1 MLTSCAAPAD
11 AGLWCAI
18 PTYQNA
24 GTVRGVAERARAQ
37 VARVVVVD
45 DGSTDGDVRELL
57 RGLDVEVLRHDRN
70 RGKGRAILTALAHVK
85 ARGGAYVVT
94 VDADGQHFPED
105 IPAFAAAV
113 REHDPCVVLGDR
125 DFYSA
130 AVPRSSRF
138 GRAFSNLWVRIETG
152 EALPDT
158 QCGMRAYP
166 VDPLARLPLGGS
178 RYDFEIEVLAR
189 ASWAGI
195 PLRSVPVRVW
205 YPESPAERRSSFR
218 PWVDNLRLTR
228 MHTRLVARQLL
239 PWPHRR
245 LLPRPP
251 RTSLFRSPRAWMRE
265 QLSQHATPGGL
276 AASAAV
282 GVFLGVLPLIGAH
295 IVAIAY
301 VTSRLRLNKVMAL
314 AIQNLCM
321 PPFVP
326 VACIEVGHLLLRGR
340 WLVEASWDN
349 AVVELPSRLLE
360 WLVGSLVLAPL
371 LAGLAAGATYL
382 LARLASNL
390 RRPRSPSQ

>member
-1 MLTSCAAPAD
+1 
-11 AGLWCAI
+11 
-18 PTYQNA
+18 
-24 GTVRGVAERARAQ
+24 
-37 VARVVVVD
+37 
-45 DGSTDGDVRELL
+45 
-57 RGLDVEVLRHDRN
+57 
-70 RGKGRAILTALAHVK
+70 
-85 ARGGAYVVT
+85 
-94 VDADGQHFPED
+94 
-105 IPAFAAAV
+105 
-113 REHDPCVVLGDR
+113 
-125 DFYSA
+125 
-130 AVPRSSRF
+130 
-138 GRAFSNLWVRIETG
+138 
-152 EALPDT
+152 
-158 QCGMRAYP
+158 
-166 VDPLARLPLGGS
+166 
-178 RYDFEIEVLAR
+178 
-189 ASWAGI
+189 
-195 PLRSVPVRVW
+195 
-205 YPESPAERRSSFR
+205 
-218 PWVDNLRLTR
+218 
-228 MHTRLVARQLL
+228 
-239 PWPHRR
+239 
-245 LLPRPP
+245 
-251 RTSLFRSPRAWMRE
+251 MRE